1 LRSNGCTTTFS
12 RKNRD
17 KRKNIGLFRKPLTR
31 LVTASLQRATPL
43 TYNVDKGVGPYGCN
57 AAGFGAGPFALN
69 KRDTVVSRDS
79 RIGSTAPGGRMNL
92 HTAVAVSMLGI
103 SRLRVCSVFRDL
115 RQQEPDISVEA
126 LVEALQAPEAERH
139 RLIVE
144 ACSRADVAL
153 STGASAGMDVV
164 PWFDSRFPALLNCT
178 PDAPPV
184 LWIRGS
190 AGALSR
196 PAVAIV
202 GSRAATT
209 YALDVGRRLA
219 GELAERGVVVVSG
232 LARGVDSSAHRGCL
246 DEGGA
251 TVAVLGSGL
260 DRIYPPEHGDLAQV
274 IAGQGVVVSELG
286 PGAVPV
292 PENFPLRNRIISG
305 ISLAVVV
312 VEASEKSGSLITAR
326 CAMEQGRDVMA
337 VPGSVLTGRNRG
349 SHSLLKDGAKVVETA
364 DDILEELG
372 WPGARTGIES
382 AKQLISDPLL
392 ARMEPGEVYRL
403 EELAGATAMAPSK
416 LLPRLM
422 ELELQ
427 GHVVAAGGGRFTRSA
442 SATVVRFEQVWQR
455 H

>member
-1 LRSNGCTTTFS
+1 MDLR
-12 RKNRD
+12 
-17 KRKNIGLFRKPLTR
+17 
-31 LVTASLQRATPL
+31 
-43 TYNVDKGVGPYGCN
+43 
-57 AAGFGAGPFALN
+57 
-69 KRDTVVSRDS
+69 
-79 RIGSTAPGGRMNL
+79 
-92 HTAVAVSMLGI
+92 TAVAVSMIGV
-103 SRLRVCSVFRDL
+103 SRIRACTVYKEQ
-115 RQQEPDISVEA
+115 RQGSPDFSIEN
-126 LVEALQAPEAERH
+126 LLDALQIPEADRP
-139 RLIVE
+139 RLIDE
-144 ACSRADVAL
+144 ARSRAGSAL
-153 STGASAGMDVV
+153 SSGASDGMEVV
-164 PWFDSRFPALLNCT
+164 PWFDPRYPALLNCV
-178 PDAPPV
+178 PDPPPV
-184 LWIRGS
+184 LWIRGVAS
-190 AGALSR
+190 ALSQ

-209 YALDVGRRLA
+209 YALDVGYRLG

-232 LARGVDSSAHRGCL
+232 LARGVDSAAHRGCL
-246 DEGGA
+246 ESGGA

-260 DRIYPPEHGDLAQV
+260 DRVYPQEHENLAQNIV
-274 IAGQGVVVSELG
+274 EKGVVVSELG
-286 PGAVPV
+286 PGAAPV

-337 VPGSVLTGRNRG
+337 VPGSILTGRNRG

-372 WPGARTGIES
+372 WPGARTGFES

-403 EELAGATAMAPSK
+403 EELVEATGMAPSK

-427 GHVVAAGGGRFTRSA
+427 GHVAAVGGGRFTRPA
-442 SATVVRFEQVWQR
+442 LATVVRFDQVWQR